1 MTEPPMSDIR
11 TPSQTAGP
19 FLSIGMGWCS
29 DSSTATSEGDRLIHV
44 AGGVFDGN
52 RVPVTD
58 AVLEFWQADAAGS
71 FARDAAF
78 GWRGFARA
86 LSDGE
91 GGYSLRTVKPGR
103 VRDGSGALQAPHID
117 VSIFARG
124 LLQRVVTRIYFSDEP
139 AANAED
145 PVLASITDPRR
156 RATLVALLGED
167 GYRFDIRLQGEEET
181 VAFVP

>member
-1 MTEPPMSDIR
+1 
-11 TPSQTAGP
+11 
-19 FLSIGMGWCS
+19 
-29 DSSTATSEGDRLIHV
+29 
-44 AGGVFDGN
+44 
-52 RVPVTD
+52 
-58 AVLEFWQADAAGS
+58 
-71 FARDAAF
+71 
-78 GWRGFARA
+78 
-86 LSDGE
+86 
-91 GGYSLRTVKPGR
+91 
-103 VRDGSGALQAPHID
+103 LQAPHID